1 MSVAQT
7 KIKTTNKGQKKMM
20 TRKDYV
26 ETANILNAKVDL
38 IDFTILADIAED
50 FAEMFA
56 NDNPRFDHQRF
67 IDAVFAEKE
76 NN

>member
-1 MSVAQT
+1 
-7 KIKTTNKGQKKMM
+7 MM

-26 ETANILNAKVDL
+26 ETANILNEYVDE
-38 IDFTILADIAED
+38 IDFVILSDIAEN

-67 IDAVFAEKE
+67 IDAVFAYKE
-76 NN
+76 GN